1 MPPPAEAVPAQWL
14 VPDWNV
20 DARVR
25 GFVTTRHGGVSQGPF
40 ASLNL
45 GRGATGVTR
54 DDPQAVEENRRR
66 VAAHLPGPARWL
78 RQVHGAAVLEADRV
92 AADAHAGA
100 PPSADAAITR
110 CANVPLVVLVAD
122 CLPVL
127 LAARDGS
134 VIGVAHAGWR
144 GLAAGV
150 VEATVRA
157 MRCAGGDIEAW
168 LGPCIGPRAFQVG
181 DDVRDAFMTHDSTAA
196 RHFTPRGGKWLADLP
211 GLARDRLAT
220 AGVHAVHGGDWC
232 TVEDRARF
240 FSYRR
245 DGATGRMG
253 AFLWIAARADARLP
267 DMTGA
272 KDAQP

>member
-1 MPPPAEAVPAQWL
+1 MPPRADAVPAPWL

-25 GFVTTRHGGVSQGPF
+25 GFVTTRHGGVSHAPF
-40 ASLNL
+40 AGLNL
-45 GRGATGVTR
+45 GRGASGATH

-66 VAAHLPGPARWL
+66 VAAHLPGSARWL
-78 RQVHGAAVLEADRV
+78 RQVHGTAVLDADDMP
-92 AADAHAGA
+92 AGAHADA
-100 PPSADAAITR
+100 PPSADAAVTR

-127 LAARDGS
+127 LAARDGT

-150 VEATVRA
+150 HAV
-157 MRCAGGDIEAW
+157 
-168 LGPCIGPRAFQVG
+168 
-181 DDVRDAFMTHDSTAA
+181 
-196 RHFTPRGGKWLADLP
+196 RGG
-211 GLARDRLAT
+211 G
-220 AGVHAVHGGDWC
+220 WC

-253 AFLWIAARADARLP
+253 AFLWIAASDDARLP
-267 DMTGA
+267 DTTRA
-272 KDAQP
+272 EAARS